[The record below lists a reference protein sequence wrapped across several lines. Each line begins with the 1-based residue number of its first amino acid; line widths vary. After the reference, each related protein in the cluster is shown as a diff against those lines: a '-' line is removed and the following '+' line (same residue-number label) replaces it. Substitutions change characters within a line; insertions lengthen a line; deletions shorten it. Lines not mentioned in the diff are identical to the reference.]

1 MEDEIKMAANKAY
14 RCNCPDFTKQQSFLI
29 NSPYE
34 SYLETRD
41 WSDSN
46 AGVDRGQYCKHIWA
60 VRLLRGEVPA
70 GDIPFD
76 VPIEK
81 TPQGS
86 QLDNS
91 QEIYQ
96 QGYGGHDFS
105 GNWGVAPP
113 RKYKGG

>member
-1 MEDEIKMAANKAY
+1 MPRIRY
-14 RCNCPDFTKQQSFLI
+14 FCTCPDFTKQQSFLI

-34 SYLETRD
+34 SHTENRD
-41 WSDSN
+41 WSDSS
-46 AGVDRGQYCKHIWA
+46 AGVSEGQYCKHIWA
-60 VRLLRGEVPA
+60 VRLARGEVLKSEIPT
-70 GDIPFD
+70 DIP
-76 VPIEK
+76 
-81 TPQGS
+81 TPKAES
-86 QLDNS
+86 FKESNNS